1 MSKLKILG
9 IVSLAI
15 IVLLAIAGF
24 SFYYFYF
31 KPLFEI
37 KPATSQLTTTEYFD
51 QNMVDTMVK
60 YGNNMMKNQSS
71 LAIAIIDN
79 GNVYYYGVERKNDTF
94 STISNSLYCYQIGS
108 ISKVFTSTILAELV
122 VNKEIN
128 LDNPIDDYIGFHLN
142 KNLKLTWKEL
152 SNHTSG
158 LPSLPNENLIAS
170 LSDADNPYVKYD
182 TKWLDS
188 YLKNNIEQDASLN
201 NKHSYSNLG
210 VAVLGN
216 SMGYFKKQS
225 FESLC
230 SQYIFSKYQ
239 MNNTF
244 FYETKYKEKVIPSYD
259 IDGSLATIW
268 ELKAFNPTGGIVS
281 NVEDMSQF
289 ILAQLDSNN
298 RVMQLTQTPTLI
310 NSEKESVGLGWFIL
324 KSKLNHKVL
333 FHNGSTINYTSSL
346 SIDLDSRKAIVILSN
361 VNHILTKNNF
371 DALNFALLKY
381 INTAKNR

>member
-1 MSKLKILG
+1 MSKLKIFG

-15 IVLLAIAGF
+15 IALLAVAGF

-31 KPLFEI
+31 KPLFNI
-37 KPATSQLTTTEYFD
+37 KPAINQLKTVEYFD
-51 QNMVDTMVK
+51 QSMLDTLSK
-60 YGNNMMKNQSS
+60 YGNKMMKNQTS
-71 LAIAIIDN
+71 LSIAIIDN
-79 GNVYYYGVERKNDTF
+79 GHVYYYGVERKNDTF

-201 NKHSYSNLG
+201 KKHSYSNLG

-244 FYETKYKEKVIPSYD
+244 FYEPKYKEKVIPSYD

-281 NVEDMSQF
+281 NVEDLSQF

-361 VNHILTKNNF
+361 VNDMLTKNNF

-381 INTAKNR
+381 INTAKN

>member
-1 MSKLKILG
+1 MSKLKIFG
-9 IVSLAI
+9 IVCIAF
-15 IVLLAIAGF
+15 IVLAAIAGF
-24 SFYYFYF
+24 IFYF
-31 KPLFEI
+31 FYLKPLLDI
-37 KPATSQLTTTEYFD
+37 KPAINQLKSTEYFD
-51 QNMVDTMVK
+51 QSMIDTLSK
-60 YGNNMMKNQSS
+60 YGNKMMKNQTS
-71 LAIAIIDN
+71 LSIAIIDN
-79 GNVYYYGVERKNDTF
+79 GHVYYYGVERKNDTF
-94 STISNSLYCYQIGS
+94 STISNSRYCYQIGS

-128 LDNPIDDYIGFHLN
+128 LDNSIDDYIGFHLN

-201 NKHSYSNLG
+201 KKHSYSNLG

-244 FYETKYKEKVIPSYD
+244 FYEPKHKEKVIPSYD

-268 ELKAFNPTGGIVS
+268 ELKAFNPAGGIVS

-381 INTAKNR
+381 INTAKN